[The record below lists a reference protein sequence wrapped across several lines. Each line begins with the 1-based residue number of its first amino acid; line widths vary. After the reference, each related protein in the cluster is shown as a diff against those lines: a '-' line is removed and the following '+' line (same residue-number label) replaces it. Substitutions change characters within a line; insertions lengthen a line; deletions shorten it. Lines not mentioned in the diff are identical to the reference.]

1 MQEIT
6 MEQFYALAEACERL
20 TRQEEIECA
29 QKMKDGDHDAKAKL
43 IASYIPMV
51 EGHIKHMKPQFQ
63 TVELVSD
70 CMNALEKA
78 VDSFNFLQE
87 SETFTH
93 RLSWWL
99 RETSTRYIAINCKA
113 E

>member
-1 MQEIT
+1 MVYISIED
-6 MEQFYALAEACERL
+6 FYEKAGLCNRL
-20 TRQEEIECA
+20 TREQEIECA
-29 QKMKDGDHDAKAKL
+29 KEMKNGNMAARERL
-43 IASYIPMV
+43 IQSYIPMV
-51 EGHIKHMKPQFQ
+51 AGHIKYMKPQFQ

-99 RETSTRYIAINCKA
+99 RETSTRYIAVNCKA